1 MPRILVVEDERKLLR
16 SLERG
21 LQAEGYEVET
31 ATTGDAGYT
40 LASTQRF
47 DCWILDLLLPRRDGI
62 DGNRVE
68 ALR

>member
-31 ATTGDAGYT
+31 AATGDSGY
-40 LASTQRF
+40 
-47 DCWILDLLLPRRDGI
+47 
-62 DGNRVE
+62 
-68 ALR
+68 